1 MEKTDIQPEKTEVN
15 LNHVENEEMAV
26 DIADQ
31 KSAYGEKTFTGE
43 EEGGGKI
50 KKSALERRLVRKLDL
65 IIVPIAGLMY
75 FTAYMDRNSI
85 GLANVQGFSKDL
97 HLTANQY
104 YNCLMMFF
112 VGYTLFAWPGNI
124 GLKYVRP
131 SWMFGCCSL
140 LFGGFLVAMAGSHN
154 YATPLALRILIGSA
168 QAFMQGVG
176 LYVTQWYKRDE
187 IATRSAIYYGCA
199 TLSGSF
205 SGLIAYGIQKNLT
218 LEATGKESWRWLF
231 IIEGTLAMFVGA
243 LALLLLPNFPEQQR
257 GKKHWLYRQDEIEV
271 AINRLRSY
279 NTVGAKVDLKQMW
292 AAAKDPKCWLFA
304 SANSGVALGIA
315 SVGLFL
321 PTFVKEFGYS
331 TERTLLFTIIPY
343 ACALVVTLTVCYI
356 ADRRNSKGPYLIF
369 TLSAA
374 SVGYIILM
382 SVTNDSARMFAACL
396 ITAFFYPS
404 VILLLSWLGVNIAG
418 FTKRGTTW
426 GGAEIFGQCFSI
438 LGTHIYDQ
446 PPRFI
451 KGHAIL
457 LGFQVYSIFCAAML
471 MWIMSRENKRRDAVE
486 REYRERGEVHPHA
499 SKSLEELQDLHI
511 SFRYVI

>member
-1 MEKTDIQPEKTEVN
+1 MEKTDVQPEKREID

-26 DIADQ
+26 IVAD
-31 KSAYGEKTFTGE
+31 EKPPYAEQTFTGE
-43 EEGGGKI
+43 EGGKV
-50 KKSALERRLVRKLDL
+50 KKSALERRLVWKLDL

-97 HLTANQY
+97 HLTPNQY
-104 YNCLMMFF
+104 YNCLMMFY

-124 GLKYVRP
+124 GLKYARP
-131 SWMFGCCSL
+131 SRIFGCCAL
-140 LFGGFLVAMAGSHN
+140 LFGAFLVAMAGSHN
-154 YATPLALRILIGSA
+154 YATPLAMRILIGSS

-187 IATRSAIYYGCA
+187 LATRSAIYYGCA

-205 SGLIAYGIQKNLT
+205 SGLIAFGIQKNLT

-231 IIEGTLAMFVGA
+231 IIEGSLAMFVGL
-243 LALLLLPNFPEQQR
+243 LALLLLPNFPEQLR
-257 GKKHWLYRQDEIEV
+257 GKKHWLYRPDEIEV

-279 NTVGAKVDLKQMW
+279 NTVGAKVNLKQML
-292 AAAKDPKCWLFA
+292 AAAKDPKCWFFA
-304 SANSGVALGIA
+304 SANSGIALGIA

-331 TERTLLFTIIPY
+331 TEKTLLFTIIPY
-343 ACALVVTLTVCYI
+343 ACALVVTLTICSI
-356 ADRRNSKGPYLIF
+356 SDRYNSKGPYLIF
-369 TLSAA
+369 TLSCA

-382 SVTNDSARMFAACL
+382 AVSNDKAKMFAACL

-446 PPRFI
+446 PPMFL

-471 MWIMSRENKRRDAVE
+471 IWIMSRENKRRDAIE
-486 REYRERGEVHPHA
+486 QEYRDRGEVHPDS

>member
-187 IATRSAIYYGCA
+187 IATR
-199 TLSGSF
+199 SGSF